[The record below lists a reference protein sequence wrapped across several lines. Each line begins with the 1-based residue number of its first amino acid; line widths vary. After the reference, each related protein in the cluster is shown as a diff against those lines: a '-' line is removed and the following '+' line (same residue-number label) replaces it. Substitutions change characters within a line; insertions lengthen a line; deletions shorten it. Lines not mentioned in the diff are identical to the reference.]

1 LTGQAVI
8 ELEDVWAG
16 YESDRVLEAVNF
28 RMEAGDYVGL
38 IGPNGGGKTTL
49 IKVILGLIKPER
61 GSVRVMGVSPEK
73 GATSSA
79 MCLKSSRMTRT
90 FRSKFGTW

>member
-49 IKVILGLIKPER
+49 IKVILGLIKPE
-61 GSVRVMGVSPEK
+61 K
-73 GATSSA
+73 SSA
-79 MCLKSSRMTRT
+79 MFLKSSKTTRH
-90 FRSKFGTW
+90 FQSRFGMW